1 MALVSLG
8 LQAKGRSRGEGFSPG
23 LAVLSRSSLERVEK
37 IKPLSDVPTRG
48 RCLAI
53 RKDVGSAW
61 VQDLNEVRILAGAPI
76 SSHGGWCPWTW
87 PCGHS
92 IKIFIYVFNF
102 KKMFYLF
109 GLFFQG
115 ESMSGRGAGVGEQRI

>member
-1 MALVSLG
+1 MALASLG

-61 VQDLNEVRILAGAPI
+61 VQGLTEVRILSGA
-76 SSHGGWCPWTW
+76 SHQQSWWLVPLDLALR
-87 PCGHS
+87 PLH
-92 IKIFIYVFNF
+92 KNIYLCVQF
-102 KKMFYLF
+102 
-109 GLFFQG
+109 
-115 ESMSGRGAGVGEQRI
+115 